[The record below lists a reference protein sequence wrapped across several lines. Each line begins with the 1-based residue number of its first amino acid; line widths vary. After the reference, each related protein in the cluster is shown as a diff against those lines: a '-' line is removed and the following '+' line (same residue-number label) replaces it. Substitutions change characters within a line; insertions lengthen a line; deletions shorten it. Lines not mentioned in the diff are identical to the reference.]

1 MTRIFHF
8 IIFSNGVQSLRIW
21 MMEDFVPETPCCVGD
36 CNKNAIYKC
45 PRCELF
51 YCSVACYRCH
61 SKTCVKEFSQQATR
75 QLRGQRVSE
84 DERKRFNML
93 LHRNKTDSGEVP
105 DFFVEQTDTPQV
117 PEPNI
122 SLSSESESESESDGG
137 DAATLLT
144 SLMDELSDEGKNAL
158 FTALHKAMI
167 DNSNRQE
174 KRAARGRRSM
184 MSQSTTNYDG
194 PSERVGVANRDLPGE
209 KTKKFQ
215 NSSLQTTLM
224 QRDREN
230 CSDKV
235 VENDEDIA
243 ETLQDVLDDLDHGL
257 IDCEQAL
264 SRLPPT
270 LADDFQ
276 SRVRDGRLGDLVKVW
291 QPWWT
296 NGNDENDDHDESAIA
311 TLPERPNEDLLSV
324 ATESARRIAAHNS
337 VLNGVCNV
345 LVSYC
350 FMQRSMNG
358 DWRGDC
364 LTSGRKLWENSVV
377 LGSDGRPTSIEES
390 VRAAYGAIMS
400 EGQTR
405 IMGLQAVRDVATILG
420 GGRDWVSRSLYD
432 AANVLRAVIDEKEC
446 KLHKIVRRGV
456 KKLHFY
462 TAWALGEDSECFIRT
477 ARSVASLAERMDF
490 APTETSVARKVR
502 FMLDETG
509 MKQATDWL

>member
-1 MTRIFHF
+1 
-8 IIFSNGVQSLRIW
+8 
-21 MMEDFVPETPCCVGD
+21 MEDFTPEARCYVKD

-84 DERKRFNML
+84 EERKRFNML
-93 LHRNKTDSGEVP
+93 LHQNRTDSGGAP
-105 DFFVEQTDTPQV
+105 GFFVEQTDTPQV
-117 PEPNI
+117 PEPNL
-122 SLSSESESESESDGG
+122 SLPSESESESEAESESDGG

-167 DNSNRQE
+167 GNSDRQE
-174 KRAARGRRSM
+174 KRPARESSMTSRSTM
-184 MSQSTTNYDG
+184 DNGGSN
-194 PSERVGVANRDLPGE
+194 ERVGITNRGIPGE
-209 KTKKFQ
+209 KTKNFR
-215 NSSLQTTLM
+215 NSTHQATWM
-224 QRDREN
+224 QCDREN
-230 CSDKV
+230 CSGEV
-235 VENDEDIA
+235 AENDED
-243 ETLQDVLDDLDHGL
+243 EVDMLQDVFDALDHGF
-257 IDCEQAL
+257 IDYEQAL

-296 NGNDENDDHDESAIA
+296 NSKDDDDDHDES
-311 TLPERPNEDLLSV
+311 TTSKLPEWPNEDLLSV
-324 ATESARRIAAHNS
+324 TTESARRIAAHDS

-345 LVSYC
+345 LASYC

-358 DWRGDC
+358 DWQGDC
-364 LTSGRKLWENSVV
+364 LTSGRKLWEKSAV

-390 VRAAYGAIMS
+390 VRAVYGAIVS
-400 EGQTR
+400 EGRTP

-420 GGRDWVSRSLYD
+420 GGRDWVGRSLYD
-432 AANVLRAVIDEKEC
+432 AANVLRAVLDEKEC

-462 TAWALGEDSECFIRT
+462 TAWALGEDSECFIRA
-477 ARSVASLAERMDF
+477 ARSVASLAVQMDF
-490 APTETSVARKVR
+490 APTETSVAKKVR
-502 FMLDETG
+502 FMLDERGT
-509 MKQATDWL
+509 K